1 MSLPFV
7 LELRS
12 RPGVSVL
19 PQAADATDVGMLHLR
34 VEMPEVWDVA
44 RIDAAPADP
53 VLAVKVHALAALY
66 PKGRSHE
73 DFVMKLRGLEVM
85 DESVSLEE
93 AGARDGSIFLLM
105 HRRRR
110 PVRS

>member
-1 MSLPFV
+1 MTAPFV
-7 LELRS
+7 VQLRS

-19 PQAADATDVGMLHLR
+19 PGAGEADGEVLHLR

-44 RIDAAPADP
+44 RIDALPGEL
-53 VLAVKVHALAALY
+53 VLAVKVHALATLY
-66 PKGRSHE
+66 PKAKSHE
-73 DFVMKLRGLEVM
+73 DFVIKLRGNEIF
-85 DESVSLEE
+85 DESASVAD
-93 AGARDGSIFLLM
+93 AGARDGSTFLLT

>member
-1 MSLPFV
+1 MTAPFV
-7 LELRS
+7 VQLRS

-19 PQAADATDVGMLHLR
+19 PGAEGDAEALHLR

-44 RIDAAPADP
+44 RIDASPAEP

-66 PKGRSHE
+66 PKAKSHE
-73 DFVMKLRGLEVM
+73 DFVIKLRGNEIF
-85 DESVSLEE
+85 DESVSVAD
-93 AGARDGSIFLLM
+93 AGARDGSTFLLT

>member
-1 MSLPFV
+1 MTAPFV
-7 LELRS
+7 TELRS
-12 RPGVSVL
+12 RPGVSVV
-19 PQAADATDVGMLHLR
+19 PQSGADAEGGVLHLR

-44 RIDAAPADP
+44 RVDAAPGEP

-66 PKGRSHE
+66 PKTTSHE
-73 DFVMKLRGLEVM
+73 DFVIKLRGNEIF
-85 DESVSLEE
+85 DESQSVAD
-93 AGARDGSIFLLM
+93 AGARDGSIFLLT